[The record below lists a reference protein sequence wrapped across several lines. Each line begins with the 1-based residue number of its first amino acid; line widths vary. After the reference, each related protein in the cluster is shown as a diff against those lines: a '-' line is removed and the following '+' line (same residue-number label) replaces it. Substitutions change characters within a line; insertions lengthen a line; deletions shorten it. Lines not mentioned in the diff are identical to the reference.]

1 MRMLLAFYQT
11 LSGRTR
17 VNMPVSGEYPMGW
30 RVLVNRVQRLDSW
43 PNFYPKIILSWKEQM
58 EINHL
63 RAKSCYYNHPEL
75 ILHKIYQ
82 TLCLLPFFVN
92 F

>member
-43 PNFYPKIILSWKEQM
+43 PNFYPKIILSWKERT
-58 EINHL
+58 EINYL
-63 RAKSCYYNHPEL
+63 RAKSCCYNHPEL
-75 ILHKIYQ
+75 ILCKIYQ
-82 TLCLLPFFVN
+82 TLCLLASFVN